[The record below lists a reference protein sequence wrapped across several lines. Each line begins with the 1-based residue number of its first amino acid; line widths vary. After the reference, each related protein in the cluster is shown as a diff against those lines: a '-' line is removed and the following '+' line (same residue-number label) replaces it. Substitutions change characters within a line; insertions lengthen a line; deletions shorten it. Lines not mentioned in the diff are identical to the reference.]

1 MWFSCFIT
9 LSIKNSSQFWLLCGA
24 ISPSH
29 LQAPNLSSSFGPRH
43 NIWAVRTSAVC
54 AMVQQLGN
62 ALLCSPTKQP
72 EEPAPLAPAN
82 NTASMPGCDIG
93 LCSKK
98 SSRQPCNIMPQ
109 DPVPQLIEVHHKDQ
123 TKTLQELDT
132 VSASI

>member
-1 MWFSCFIT
+1 
-9 LSIKNSSQFWLLCGA
+9 
-24 ISPSH
+24 
-29 LQAPNLSSSFGPRH
+29 
-43 NIWAVRTSAVC
+43 
-54 AMVQQLGN
+54 MVQQFGI

-72 EEPAPLAPAN
+72 EEPAPSAPAN

-109 DPVPQLIEVHHKDQ
+109 DPVPQLIEVHQKDQ